1 MDYKVSYIQQWH
13 PTEGTHYTQQV
24 RLSATD
30 EELAS
35 YGIHLEPGINY
46 THLDQFANIAQRLG
60 IHTDPRVLFNRNS
73 VILYQPETNYLVDGD
88 GKPYVEDESWPAG
101 GGLDR
106 RCDYNQDAL
115 KAFDLNTFDC
125 EDYLTKNGF
134 ELLEDSGYLVQVWEK
149 GNTRIV
155 LEDPIDGLYGYVHT
169 EFIKN

>member
-46 THLDQFANIAQRLG
+46 THLDEFAYIVGRLG
-60 IHTDPRVLFNRNS
+60 IHTDPRILFNRNS
-73 VILYQPETNYLVDGD
+73 VILYQPETNYLVDRD
-88 GKPYVEDESWPAG
+88 GKPYIQDESWPAG

-106 RCDYNQDAL
+106 RCDYNKEAL
-115 KAFDLNTFDC
+115 QAFDSK
-125 EDYLTKNGF
+125 DYDRILEENGF
-134 ELLEDSGYLVQVWEK
+134 ELVYDSGYCVEAWEK
-149 GNTRIV
+149 GNTKIV
-155 LEDPIDGLYGYVHT
+155 FEDRIDGLWGYVHT
-169 EFIKN
+169 EFITK